1 LLYKAL
7 NNFYIKYLLA
17 IFSIVGGYLFLF
29 LFDRFNNHQH
39 TTLCIFKLTTGIPCP
54 GCGMGR
60 ATIELIRGNFAE
72 AYHYNILSIPFSI
85 LILIALVWMFLDLF
99 NSRETFFVFIS
110 KEMKFF
116 YKVLIVVVL
125 IVDWVVNIIRGV
137 YF

>member
-1 LLYKAL
+1 MLYKAL

-39 TTLCIFKLTTGIPCP
+39 ITLCIFKLTTGIPCP

-72 AYHYNILSIPFSI
+72 AYHYNILSIPFSVLVI
-85 LILIALVWMFLDLF
+85 ITFIWMIIDLIT
-99 NSRETFFVFIS
+99 SRDTFFNFIG
-110 KEMKFF
+110 KEMKLS
-116 YKVLIVVVL
+116 YKVLIVMVL
-125 IVDWVVNIIRGV
+125 IMDWLVNIIRGV
-137 YF
+137 